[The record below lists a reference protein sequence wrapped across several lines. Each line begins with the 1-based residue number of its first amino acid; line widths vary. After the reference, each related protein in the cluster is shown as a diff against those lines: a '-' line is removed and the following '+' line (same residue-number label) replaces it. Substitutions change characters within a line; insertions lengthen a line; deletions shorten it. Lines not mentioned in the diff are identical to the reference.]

1 MASTYTTRLR
11 LEKQGD
17 GENPNSWGDIL
28 NQNVIDLIDEAVA
41 GYVVVSVS
49 SVPVTLSEN
58 NGSVDQSRNASLEFA
73 GTLTADVTI
82 TIPSHEK
89 TYFIRNLASGS
100 TVSATF
106 AVKMK
111 TASGNVYTVPDQNT
125 FIACDGTN
133 IHSITFPTSVS
144 SFTANQLTVVS
155 AVSAASGIFQTGIF
169 TTNIQT
175 PRVSVSS
182 SIAFGVVSVSASTTT
197 TTDYFTIKGATGNIG
212 FGTKTP
218 VKQLEITKSA
228 RAHVVSLSDVSV
240 SVSIPIDFNIGQNF
254 AIELTGNRTLEN
266 PTNCAAGQTGSIF
279 IAQNVSGGKTL
290 SFAGNWKFANGDA
303 PTLTAVAS
311 AVDRLDY
318 IVYTST
324 AVHAVLTNDVK

>member
-11 LEKQGD
+11 FEKQGD

-49 SVPVTLSEN
+49 GSPISLSEN
-58 NGSVDQSRNASLEFA
+58 NGAVDQSRNASLEFA

-89 TYFIRNLASGS
+89 TYFLRNVATGS
-100 TVSATF
+100 F

-111 TASGNVYTVPDQNT
+111 TASGSVYSVPSSQNVFV
-125 FIACDGTN
+125 ACNGTN
-133 IHSITFPTSVS
+133 IYQVDFPTSVS

-155 AVSAASGIFQTGIF
+155 AVSGTNATFANGSF
-169 TTNIQT
+169 TTNVVT
-175 PRVSVSS
+175 PRVSAATSLA
-182 SIAFGVVSVSASTTT
+182 IATSGVDRINIDAN
-197 TTDYFTIKGATGNIG
+197 GNVG
-212 FGTKTP
+212 FGTSIP

-228 RAHVVSLSDVSV
+228 RAHVVSLTDVST
-240 SVSIPIDFNIGQNF
+240 SIAINFNTAQNF
-254 AIELTGNRTLEN
+254 AIQLVGNRTFEN
-266 PTNCAAGQTGSIF
+266 PSNCAAGQTGSIF
-279 IAQNVSGGKTL
+279 IEQNVSGGKTL
-290 SFAGNWKFANGDA
+290 SFGSNWKFPNGEA
-303 PTLTAVAS
+303 PTLTTTAS

-324 AVHAVLTNDVK
+324 AIHTVMTLDVR

>member
-11 LEKQGD
+11 FEKQGD

-28 NQNVIDLIDEAVA
+28 NQNVIDLIDEAIA

-49 SVPVTLSEN
+49 GSPISLSEN
-58 NGSVDQSRNASLEFA
+58 NGAVDQSRNASLEFV

-89 TYFIRNLASGS
+89 TYFLRNVATGS
-100 TVSATF
+100 F

-111 TASGNVYTVPDQNT
+111 TASGSVYSVPSSQNVFV
-125 FIACDGTN
+125 ACNGTD
-133 IHSITFPTSVS
+133 IYQVDFPTSVS

-155 AVSAASGIFQTGIF
+155 AVSGTNATFANGSF
-169 TTNIQT
+169 TTNVVT
-175 PRVSVSS
+175 PRVSAATSLA
-182 SIAFGVVSVSASTTT
+182 IATSGVDRINIDAN
-197 TTDYFTIKGATGNIG
+197 GNVG
-212 FGTKTP
+212 FGTSVP

-228 RAHVVSLSDVSV
+228 RAHVVSLTDVST
-240 SVSIPIDFNIGQNF
+240 SIAIDFNTAQNF
-254 AIELTGNRTLEN
+254 AIQLVGNRTFEN
-266 PTNCAAGQTGSIF
+266 PSNCAAGQTGSIF
-279 IAQNVSGGKTL
+279 IQQNVSGGKTL
-290 SFAGNWKFANGDA
+290 SFGSNWKFPNGEA
-303 PTLTAVAS
+303 PTLTTTAS

-324 AVHAVLTNDVK
+324 AIHTVMTLDVR

>member
-11 LEKQGD
+11 FEKQGD

-41 GYVVVSVS
+41 GYVIVSVS
-49 SVPVTLSEN
+49 SSPISLSEN
-58 NGSVDQSRNASLEFA
+58 NGAVDQSRNASLEFA

-89 TYFIRNLASGS
+89 TYFLRNVATGS
-100 TVSATF
+100 F

-111 TASGNVYTVPDQNT
+111 TASGSVYSVPSSQNVFV
-125 FIACDGTN
+125 ACNGTN
-133 IHSITFPTSVS
+133 IYQVDFPTSVS

-155 AVSAASGIFQTGIF
+155 AVSGTNATFANGSF
-169 TTNIQT
+169 TTNVVT
-175 PRVSVSS
+175 PRVSAATSLA
-182 SIAFGVVSVSASTTT
+182 IATSGVDRINIDAN
-197 TTDYFTIKGATGNIG
+197 GNVG
-212 FGTKTP
+212 FGTSIP

-228 RAHVVSLSDVSV
+228 RAHVVSLTDVST
-240 SVSIPIDFNIGQNF
+240 SIAIDFNTAQNF
-254 AIELTGNRTLEN
+254 AIQLVGNRTFEN
-266 PTNCAAGQTGSIF
+266 PSNCAAGQTGSIF
-279 IAQNVSGGKTL
+279 IEQNVSGGKTL
-290 SFAGNWKFANGDA
+290 SFGSNWKFPNGEA
-303 PTLTAVAS
+303 PTLTTTAS

-324 AVHAVLTNDVK
+324 AIHTVMTLDVR

>member
-11 LEKQGD
+11 FEKQGD

-41 GYVVVSVS
+41 GYVIVSVS
-49 SVPVTLSEN
+49 SSPISLSEN
-58 NGSVDQSRNASLEFA
+58 NGAVDQSRNASLEFA

-89 TYFIRNLASGS
+89 TYFLRNVATGS
-100 TVSATF
+100 F

-111 TASGNVYTVPDQNT
+111 TASGSVYSVPSSQNVFV
-125 FIACDGTN
+125 ACNGTN
-133 IHSITFPTSVS
+133 IYQVDFPTSVS

-155 AVSAASGIFQTGIF
+155 AVSGTNATFTNGSF
-169 TTNIQT
+169 TTNVVT
-175 PRVSVSS
+175 PRVSAATSLA
-182 SIAFGVVSVSASTTT
+182 IATSGVDRINIDAN
-197 TTDYFTIKGATGNIG
+197 GNVG
-212 FGTKTP
+212 FGTSIP

-228 RAHVVSLSDVSV
+228 RAHVVSLTDVST
-240 SVSIPIDFNIGQNF
+240 SIAIDFNTAQNF
-254 AIELTGNRTLEN
+254 AIQLVGNRTFEN
-266 PTNCAAGQTGSIF
+266 PSNCAAGQTGSIF
-279 IAQNVSGGKTL
+279 IQQNVSGGKTL
-290 SFAGNWKFANGDA
+290 SFGSNWKFPNGEA
-303 PTLTAVAS
+303 PTLTTTAS

-324 AVHAVLTNDVK
+324 AIHTVMTLDVR

>member
-11 LEKQGD
+11 FEKQGD

-28 NQNVIDLIDEAVA
+28 NQNVIDLVDEAVA

-49 SVPVTLSEN
+49 SAPISLSEN

-89 TYFIRNLASGS
+89 TYFIRNIATGS
-100 TVSATF
+100 F

-111 TASGNVYTVPDQNT
+111 TASGSTYTVPDQNV
-125 FIACDGTN
+125 FVACDGTN
-133 IHSITFPTSVS
+133 IYPISFPTSVS

-155 AVSAASGIFQTGIF
+155 AVSGTNSTFNVGTFVS
-169 TTNIQT
+169 NIQT
-175 PRVSVSS
+175 PRVSVNTSV
-182 SIAFGVVSVSASTTT
+182 AFGVISVSASTTT
-197 TTDYFTIKGATGNIG
+197 TTDYITLKGSSGNVG

-228 RAHVVSLSDVSV
+228 RAHIVSLTDVSA
-240 SVSIPIDFNIGQNF
+240 SIAIDFNTAQNF
-254 AIELTGNRTLEN
+254 ALQLVGNRTLEN
-266 PTNCAAGQTGSIF
+266 PSNCAAGQTGSIF
-279 IAQNVSGGKTL
+279 LQQDVSGGRTM
-290 SFAGNWKFANGDA
+290 SFGSNWKFSNGEA
-303 PTLTAVAS
+303 PTLTTTAS

-324 AVHAVLTNDVK
+324 AIHAVMTLDVR

>member
-11 LEKQGD
+11 FEKQGD

-49 SVPVTLSEN
+49 GSPISLSEN
-58 NGSVDQSRNASLEFA
+58 NGAVDQSRNASLEFA

-89 TYFIRNLASGS
+89 TYFLRNVATGS
-100 TVSATF
+100 F

-111 TASGNVYTVPDQNT
+111 TASGSVYSVPSSQNVFV
-125 FIACDGTN
+125 ACNGTD
-133 IHSITFPTSVS
+133 IYQVDFPTSVS

-155 AVSAASGIFQTGIF
+155 AVSGTNATFANGSF
-169 TTNIQT
+169 TTNVVT
-175 PRVSVSS
+175 PRVSAATSLA
-182 SIAFGVVSVSASTTT
+182 IATSGVDRINIDAN
-197 TTDYFTIKGATGNIG
+197 GNVG
-212 FGTKTP
+212 FGTSIP

-228 RAHVVSLSDVSV
+228 RAHVVSLTDVST
-240 SVSIPIDFNIGQNF
+240 SIAIDFNTAQNF
-254 AIELTGNRTLEN
+254 AIQLVGNRTFEN
-266 PTNCAAGQTGSIF
+266 PSNCAAGQTGSIF
-279 IAQNVSGGKTL
+279 IQQNVSGGKTL
-290 SFAGNWKFANGDA
+290 SFGSNWKFANGEA
-303 PTLTAVAS
+303 PTLTTTAS

-324 AVHAVLTNDVK
+324 AIHTVMTLDVR

>member
-11 LEKQGD
+11 FEKQGD

-49 SVPVTLSEN
+49 GSPISLSEN
-58 NGSVDQSRNASLEFA
+58 NGAVDQSRNASLEFA

-89 TYFIRNLASGS
+89 TYFLRNVATGS
-100 TVSATF
+100 F

-111 TASGNVYTVPDQNT
+111 TASGSVYSVPSSQNVFV
-125 FIACDGTN
+125 ACNGTN
-133 IHSITFPTSVS
+133 IYQVDFPTSVS

-155 AVSAASGIFQTGIF
+155 AVSGTNATFANGSF
-169 TTNIQT
+169 TTNVVT
-175 PRVSVSS
+175 PRVSAATSLA
-182 SIAFGVVSVSASTTT
+182 IATSGVDRINIDAN
-197 TTDYFTIKGATGNIG
+197 GNVG
-212 FGTKTP
+212 FGTSIP

-228 RAHVVSLSDVSV
+228 RAHVVSLTDVST
-240 SVSIPIDFNIGQNF
+240 SIAIDFNTAQNF
-254 AIELTGNRTLEN
+254 AIQLVGNRTFEN
-266 PTNCAAGQTGSIF
+266 PSNCAAGQTGSIF
-279 IAQNVSGGKTL
+279 IEQNVSGGKTL
-290 SFAGNWKFANGDA
+290 SFGSNWKFPNGEA
-303 PTLTAVAS
+303 PTLTTTAS

-324 AVHAVLTNDVK
+324 AIHTVMTLDVR

>member
-11 LEKQGD
+11 FEKQGD

-28 NQNVIDLIDEAVA
+28 NQNVIDLIDEAIA

-49 SVPVTLSEN
+49 GSPISLSEN
-58 NGSVDQSRNASLEFA
+58 NGAVDQSRNASLEFA

-89 TYFIRNLASGS
+89 TYFLRNVATGS
-100 TVSATF
+100 F

-111 TASGNVYTVPDQNT
+111 TASGTAYTVPDQSV
-125 FIACDGTN
+125 FVACDGTN
-133 IHSITFPTSVS
+133 IHPLSFPTSVS

-155 AVSAASGIFQTGIF
+155 AVSGTNATFNVGTFVS
-169 TTNIQT
+169 NIQT
-175 PRVSVSS
+175 PRVSVNTSV
-182 SIAFGVVSVSASTTT
+182 AFGVVSVSASTTT
-197 TTDYFTIKGATGNIG
+197 TTDYFTLKGATGNIG

-218 VKQLEITKSA
+218 LKQLEITKSA
-228 RAHVVSLSDVSV
+228 RAHVVSLTDVST
-240 SVSIPIDFNIGQNF
+240 SIAIDFNTAQNF
-254 AIELTGNRTLEN
+254 AIQLVGNRTFEN
-266 PTNCAAGQTGSIF
+266 PSNCAAGQTGSIF
-279 IAQNVSGGKTL
+279 IQQNVSGGKTL
-290 SFAGNWKFANGDA
+290 SFGSYWKFPNGEA
-303 PTLTAVAS
+303 PTLTTTAS

-324 AVHAVLTNDVK
+324 AIHTVMTLDVR

>member
-11 LEKQGD
+11 FEKQGD
-17 GENPNSWGDIL
+17 GENPNSWGDVL

-49 SVPVTLSEN
+49 GSPISLSEN
-58 NGSVDQSRNASLEFA
+58 NGAVDQSRNASLEFA

-89 TYFIRNLASGS
+89 TYFLRNVATGS
-100 TVSATF
+100 F

-111 TASGNVYTVPDQNT
+111 TASGSVYSVPSSQNVFV
-125 FIACDGTN
+125 ACNGTN
-133 IHSITFPTSVS
+133 IYQVDFPTSVS

-155 AVSAASGIFQTGIF
+155 AVSGTNATFANGSF
-169 TTNIQT
+169 TTNVVT
-175 PRVSVSS
+175 PRVSAATSLA
-182 SIAFGVVSVSASTTT
+182 IATSGVDRINIDAN
-197 TTDYFTIKGATGNIG
+197 GNVG
-212 FGTKTP
+212 FGTSIP

-228 RAHVVSLSDVSV
+228 RAHVVSLTDVST
-240 SVSIPIDFNIGQNF
+240 SIAIDFNTAQNF
-254 AIELTGNRTLEN
+254 AIQLVGNRTFEN
-266 PTNCAAGQTGSIF
+266 PSNCAAGQTGSIF
-279 IAQNVSGGKTL
+279 IEQNVSGGKTL
-290 SFAGNWKFANGDA
+290 SFGSNWKFANGEA
-303 PTLTAVAS
+303 PTLTTTAS

-324 AVHAVLTNDVK
+324 AIHTVMTLDVR

>member
-11 LEKQGD
+11 FEKQGD

-49 SVPVTLSEN
+49 GSPISLSEN
-58 NGSVDQSRNASLEFA
+58 NGAVDQSRNASLEFA

-89 TYFIRNLASGS
+89 TYFLRNVATGS
-100 TVSATF
+100 F

-111 TASGNVYTVPDQNT
+111 TASGSVYSVPSSQNVFV
-125 FIACDGTN
+125 ACNGTD
-133 IHSITFPTSVS
+133 IYQVDFPTSVS

-155 AVSAASGIFQTGIF
+155 AVSGTNATFANGSF
-169 TTNIQT
+169 TTNVVT
-175 PRVSVSS
+175 PRVSAATSLA
-182 SIAFGVVSVSASTTT
+182 IATSGVDRINIDAN
-197 TTDYFTIKGATGNIG
+197 GNVG
-212 FGTKTP
+212 FGTSIP

-228 RAHVVSLSDVSV
+228 RAHVVSLTDVST
-240 SVSIPIDFNIGQNF
+240 SIAINFNTAQNF
-254 AIELTGNRTLEN
+254 AIQLVGNRTFEN
-266 PTNCAAGQTGSIF
+266 PSNCAAGQTGSIF
-279 IAQNVSGGKTL
+279 IQQNVSGGKTL
-290 SFAGNWKFANGDA
+290 SFGSNWKFPNGEA
-303 PTLTAVAS
+303 PTLTTTAS

-324 AVHAVLTNDVK
+324 AIHTVMTLDVR

>member
-11 LEKQGD
+11 FEKQGD

-41 GYVVVSVS
+41 GYVIVSVS
-49 SVPVTLSEN
+49 SSPISLSEN
-58 NGSVDQSRNASLEFA
+58 NGAVDQSRNASLEFA

-89 TYFIRNLASGS
+89 TYFLRNVATGS
-100 TVSATF
+100 F

-111 TASGNVYTVPDQNT
+111 TASGSVYSVPSSQNVFV
-125 FIACDGTN
+125 ACNGTD
-133 IHSITFPTSVS
+133 IYQVDFPTSVS

-155 AVSAASGIFQTGIF
+155 AVSGTNATFANGSF
-169 TTNIQT
+169 TTNVVT
-175 PRVSVSS
+175 PRVSAATSLA
-182 SIAFGVVSVSASTTT
+182 IATSGVDRINIDAN
-197 TTDYFTIKGATGNIG
+197 GNVG
-212 FGTKTP
+212 FGTSVP

-228 RAHVVSLSDVSV
+228 RAHVVSLTDVST
-240 SVSIPIDFNIGQNF
+240 SIAIDFNTAQNF
-254 AIELTGNRTLEN
+254 AIQLVGNRTFEN
-266 PTNCAAGQTGSIF
+266 PSNCAAGQTGSIF
-279 IAQNVSGGKTL
+279 IQQNVSGGKTL
-290 SFAGNWKFANGDA
+290 SFGSNWKFPNGEA
-303 PTLTAVAS
+303 PTLTTTAS

-324 AVHAVLTNDVK
+324 AIHTVMTLDVR

>member
-11 LEKQGD
+11 FEKQGD

-28 NQNVIDLIDEAVA
+28 NQNVIDLIDEAIA

-49 SVPVTLSEN
+49 GSPISLSEN
-58 NGSVDQSRNASLEFA
+58 NGAVDQSRNASLEFA

-89 TYFIRNLASGS
+89 TYFLRNVATGS
-100 TVSATF
+100 F

-111 TASGNVYTVPDQNT
+111 TASGSVYSVPSSQNVFV
-125 FIACDGTN
+125 ACNGTD
-133 IHSITFPTSVS
+133 IYQVDFPTSVS

-155 AVSAASGIFQTGIF
+155 AVSGTNATFANGSF
-169 TTNIQT
+169 TTNVVT
-175 PRVSVSS
+175 PRVSAATSLA
-182 SIAFGVVSVSASTTT
+182 IATSGVDRINIDAN
-197 TTDYFTIKGATGNIG
+197 GNVG
-212 FGTKTP
+212 FGTSVP

-228 RAHVVSLSDVSV
+228 RAHVVSLTDVST
-240 SVSIPIDFNIGQNF
+240 SIAIDFNTAQNF
-254 AIELTGNRTLEN
+254 AIQLVGNRTFEN
-266 PTNCAAGQTGSIF
+266 PSNCAAGQTGSIF
-279 IAQNVSGGKTL
+279 IEQNVSGGKTL
-290 SFAGNWKFANGDA
+290 SFGSNWKFANGEA
-303 PTLTAVAS
+303 PTLTTTAS

-324 AVHAVLTNDVK
+324 AIHAVMTLDVR

>member
-11 LEKQGD
+11 FEKQGD
-17 GENPNSWGDIL
+17 GENPNSWGDVL

-49 SVPVTLSEN
+49 GSPISLSEN
-58 NGSVDQSRNASLEFA
+58 NGAVDQSRNASLEFA

-89 TYFIRNLASGS
+89 TYFLRNVATGS
-100 TVSATF
+100 F

-111 TASGNVYTVPDQNT
+111 TASGSVYSVPSSQNVFV
-125 FIACDGTN
+125 ACNGTN
-133 IHSITFPTSVS
+133 IYQVDFPTSVS

-155 AVSAASGIFQTGIF
+155 AVSGTNATFANGSF
-169 TTNIQT
+169 TTNVVT
-175 PRVSVSS
+175 PRVSAATSLA
-182 SIAFGVVSVSASTTT
+182 IATSGVDRINIDAN
-197 TTDYFTIKGATGNIG
+197 GNVG
-212 FGTKTP
+212 FGTSIP

-228 RAHVVSLSDVSV
+228 RAHVVSLTDVST
-240 SVSIPIDFNIGQNF
+240 SIAIDFNTAQNF
-254 AIELTGNRTLEN
+254 AIQLVGNRTFEN
-266 PTNCAAGQTGSIF
+266 PSNCAAGQTGSIF
-279 IAQNVSGGKTL
+279 IQQNVSGGKTL
-290 SFAGNWKFANGDA
+290 SFGSNWKFANGEA
-303 PTLTAVAS
+303 PTLTTTAS

-324 AVHAVLTNDVK
+324 AIHTVMTLDVR

>member
-11 LEKQGD
+11 FEKQGD

-49 SVPVTLSEN
+49 GSPISLSEN
-58 NGSVDQSRNASLEFA
+58 NGAVDQSRNASLEFA

-89 TYFIRNLASGS
+89 TYFLRNVATGS
-100 TVSATF
+100 F

-111 TASGNVYTVPDQNT
+111 TASGSVYSVPSSQNVFV
-125 FIACDGTN
+125 ACNGTD
-133 IHSITFPTSVS
+133 IYQVDFPTSVS

-155 AVSAASGIFQTGIF
+155 AVSGTNATFANGSF
-169 TTNIQT
+169 TTNVVT
-175 PRVSVSS
+175 PRVSAATSLA
-182 SIAFGVVSVSASTTT
+182 IATSGVDRINIDAN
-197 TTDYFTIKGATGNIG
+197 GNVG
-212 FGTKTP
+212 FGTSVP

-228 RAHVVSLSDVSV
+228 RAHVVSLTDVST
-240 SVSIPIDFNIGQNF
+240 SIAIDFNTAQNF
-254 AIELTGNRTLEN
+254 AIQLVGNRTFEN
-266 PTNCAAGQTGSIF
+266 PSNCAAGQTGSIF
-279 IAQNVSGGKTL
+279 IQQNVSGGKTL
-290 SFAGNWKFANGDA
+290 SFGSNWKFPNGEA
-303 PTLTAVAS
+303 PTLTTTAS

-324 AVHAVLTNDVK
+324 AIHTVMTLDVR

>member
-11 LEKQGD
+11 FEKQGD

-49 SVPVTLSEN
+49 GSPISLSEN
-58 NGSVDQSRNASLEFA
+58 NGAVDQSRNASLEFA

-89 TYFIRNLASGS
+89 TYFLRNVATGS
-100 TVSATF
+100 F

-111 TASGNVYTVPDQNT
+111 TASGSVYSVPSSQNVFV
-125 FIACDGTN
+125 ACNGTN
-133 IHSITFPTSVS
+133 IYQVDFPTSVS

-155 AVSAASGIFQTGIF
+155 AVSGTNAAFANGSF
-169 TTNIQT
+169 TTNVVT
-175 PRVSVSS
+175 PRVSAATSLA
-182 SIAFGVVSVSASTTT
+182 IATSGVDRINIDAN
-197 TTDYFTIKGATGNIG
+197 GNVG
-212 FGTKTP
+212 FGTSVP

-228 RAHVVSLSDVSV
+228 RAHVVSLTDVST
-240 SVSIPIDFNIGQNF
+240 SIAIDFNTAQNF
-254 AIELTGNRTLEN
+254 AIQLIGNRTFEN
-266 PTNCAAGQTGSIF
+266 PSNCAAGQTGSIF
-279 IAQNVSGGKTL
+279 IEQNVSGGKTL
-290 SFAGNWKFANGDA
+290 SFGSNWKFANGEA
-303 PTLTAVAS
+303 PTLTTDAS

-324 AVHAVLTNDVK
+324 AIHAVMTLNVR

>member
-11 LEKQGD
+11 FEKQGD
-17 GENPNSWGDIL
+17 GGNPNSWGDIL

-49 SVPVTLSEN
+49 GSPISLSEN
-58 NGSVDQSRNASLEFA
+58 NGAVDQSRNASLEFA

-89 TYFIRNLASGS
+89 TYFLRNVATGS
-100 TVSATF
+100 F

-111 TASGNVYTVPDQNT
+111 TASGSVYSVPSSQNVFV
-125 FIACDGTN
+125 ACNGTD
-133 IHSITFPTSVS
+133 IYQVDFPASVS

-155 AVSAASGIFQTGIF
+155 AVSGTNATFANGSF
-169 TTNIQT
+169 TTNIVT
-175 PRVSVSS
+175 PRVSAATSLA
-182 SIAFGVVSVSASTTT
+182 IATSGVDRINIDAN
-197 TTDYFTIKGATGNIG
+197 GNVG
-212 FGTKTP
+212 FGTSVP

-228 RAHVVSLSDVSV
+228 RAHVVSLTDVST
-240 SVSIPIDFNIGQNF
+240 SIAIDFNTAQNF
-254 AIELTGNRTLEN
+254 AIQLVGNRTFEN
-266 PTNCAAGQTGSIF
+266 PSNCAAGQTGSIF
-279 IAQNVSGGKTL
+279 IQQNVSGGKTL
-290 SFAGNWKFANGDA
+290 SFGSNWKFPNGEA
-303 PTLTAVAS
+303 PTLTTTAS

-324 AVHAVLTNDVK
+324 AIHTVMTLDVR

>member
-11 LEKQGD
+11 FEKQGD

-49 SVPVTLSEN
+49 GSPISLSEN
-58 NGSVDQSRNASLEFA
+58 NGAVDQSRNASLEFA

-89 TYFIRNLASGS
+89 TYFLRNVATGS
-100 TVSATF
+100 F

-111 TASGNVYTVPDQNT
+111 TASGSVYSVPSSQNVFV
-125 FIACDGTN
+125 ACNGTN
-133 IHSITFPTSVS
+133 IYQVDFPTSVS

-155 AVSAASGIFQTGIF
+155 AVSGTNATFANGSF
-169 TTNIQT
+169 TTNVVT
-175 PRVSVSS
+175 PRVSAATSLA
-182 SIAFGVVSVSASTTT
+182 IATSGVDRINIDAN
-197 TTDYFTIKGATGNIG
+197 GNVG
-212 FGTKTP
+212 FGTSIP

-228 RAHVVSLSDVSV
+228 RAHVVSLTDVST
-240 SVSIPIDFNIGQNF
+240 SIAIDFNTAQNF
-254 AIELTGNRTLEN
+254 AIQLVGNRTFEN
-266 PTNCAAGQTGSIF
+266 PSNCAAGQTGSIF
-279 IAQNVSGGKTL
+279 IQQNVSGGKTL
-290 SFAGNWKFANGDA
+290 SFGSNWKFANGEA
-303 PTLTAVAS
+303 PTLTTTAS

-324 AVHAVLTNDVK
+324 AIHTVMTLDVR

>member
-11 LEKQGD
+11 FEKQGD

-49 SVPVTLSEN
+49 GSPISLSEN
-58 NGSVDQSRNASLEFA
+58 NGAVDQSRNASLEFA

-89 TYFIRNLASGS
+89 TYFLRNVATGS
-100 TVSATF
+100 F

-111 TASGNVYTVPDQNT
+111 TASGSVYSVPSSQNVFV
-125 FIACDGTN
+125 ACNGTD
-133 IHSITFPTSVS
+133 IYQVDFPTSVS

-155 AVSAASGIFQTGIF
+155 AVSGTNATFANGSF
-169 TTNIQT
+169 TTNVVT
-175 PRVSVSS
+175 PRVSAATSLA
-182 SIAFGVVSVSASTTT
+182 IATSGVDRINIDAN
-197 TTDYFTIKGATGNIG
+197 GNVG
-212 FGTKTP
+212 FGTSIP

-228 RAHVVSLSDVSV
+228 RAHVVSLTDVST
-240 SVSIPIDFNIGQNF
+240 SIAIDFNTAQNF
-254 AIELTGNRTLEN
+254 AIQLVGNRTFEN
-266 PTNCAAGQTGSIF
+266 PSNCAAGQTGSIF
-279 IAQNVSGGKTL
+279 IQQNVSGGKTL
-290 SFAGNWKFANGDA
+290 SFGSNWKFPNGEA
-303 PTLTAVAS
+303 PTLTTTAS

-324 AVHAVLTNDVK
+324 AIHTVMTLDVR